1 MCVLAKYVADDINGI
16 WNGITVHGKAKNHI
30 HACHLKASD
39 TCDVH
44 KCFLYTQARPGPVG
58 DSLGGGCNKQ
68 VFYSSVFP
76 QIARI
81 FHVI

>member
-1 MCVLAKYVADDINGI
+1 MVMCVLAKYVTNDI

-58 DSLGGGCNKQ
+58 DSLGGGGGGGGGGGCSK
-68 VFYSSVFP
+68 
-76 QIARI
+76 
-81 FHVI
+81 